1 MGDPFGPAGH
11 LPYKVEEFCLR
22 MDKLF
27 AAMDYNSVAACQ
39 RGSMKPFFPTEFRL
53 RRRLLPFEAGQFIPG
68 DFDCGHLGSV
78 ETETLRHPIASIHFS
93 ISVKSPRMRTASPSC
108 AWNNKIPF
116 WAFGK

>member
-27 AAMDYNSVAACQ
+27 AAMDFKSVAACQ
-39 RGSMKPFFPTEFRL
+39 RGSMKPFFSLNFDFAGDSSPC
-53 RRRLLPFEAGQFIPG
+53 EAGLFIPAG
-68 DFDCGHLGSV
+68 FDCGHLGSV

-93 ISVKSPRMRTASPSC
+93 ISVKSPKCELFR
-108 AWNNKIPF
+108 
-116 WAFGK
+116 GKGFL